1 MRLPVVVGVD
11 GSEGSLRA
19 LDWAAAEASRS
30 RLPLRVVHA
39 SLWEHY
45 EGLRPTVDAAVPGE
59 QLLAEHLVAS
69 ARDRVRDLRPEVS
82 VVADVQPEDPVAAL
96 VQESHEAS
104 LVVLGSRGRGRIAGM
119 LLGSVGLALAGR
131 SHCPVVVIPARQP
144 GAPPQ
149 TGRIVVGISD
159 DAGPSAAAVFALA
172 QAASRHG
179 ELTAVRAWRRPAHTL
194 LTHPPLPGVPF
205 STHRRQAEKHLDEV
219 LKALETLETLETRKK
234 QQQTQ
239 EPQGTQERQETQSA
253 QEPQGTPGRDGS
265 GTVVIHRSV
274 AQGPAH
280 QVLIEAAENAEL
292 LVVGARRSS
301 GWRGLQ
307 LGPVN
312 HAVLHYAPC
321 PVAIVPDTYQG

>member
-30 RLPLRVVHA
+30 RHPLRVVHA

-45 EGLRPTVDAAVPGE
+45 EGLRPTVDAGVPGE

-159 DAGPSAAAVFALA
+159 EAGPSAAAVFALA

-179 ELTAVRAWRRPAHTL
+179 ELTAVRAWRRPAHAL
-194 LTHPPLPGVPF
+194 LTHPPLPGVPA
-205 STHRRQAEKHLDEV
+205 STHRRQAEEHLDEV
-219 LKALETLETLETRKK
+219 LKALETLETRKK
-234 QQQTQ
+234 QQQ
-239 EPQGTQERQETQSA
+239 A
-253 QEPQGTPGRDGS
+253 QEPQGAPGQDGS

-301 GWRGLQ
+301 GWHGLQ

-312 HAVLHYAPC
+312 HAVLHYSPC

>member
-19 LDWAAAEASRS
+19 LDWATAEAARS

-45 EGLRPTVDAAVPGE
+45 EGLRPSADTGRPAE

-69 ARDRVRDLRPEVS
+69 ARDRVQDLRPEVS
-82 VVADVQPEDPVAAL
+82 VVADVQPEDPVATL
-96 VQESHEAS
+96 VRESHEAS

-144 GAPPQ
+144 LAPAKP
-149 TGRIVVGISD
+149 GRVVVGISD
-159 DAGPSAAAVFALA
+159 AAGPSAAAVFALA

-179 ELTAVRAWRRPAHTL
+179 ELTAVRAWRRPAHEL
-194 LTHPPLPGVPF
+194 LSRPSLSGSPASAHC
-205 STHRRQAEKHLDEV
+205 RQAEEHLEEV
-219 LKALETLETLETRKK
+219 LQALR
-234 QQQTQ
+234 
-239 EPQGTQERQETQSA
+239 ERTAREA
-253 QEPQGTPGRDGS
+253 PERDGS
-265 GTVVIHRSV
+265 GTVIHRAV

-280 QVLIEAAENAEL
+280 QALIEAAEDAEL

-301 GWRGLQ
+301 VWLGLQ

-312 HAVLHYAPC
+312 HAVLHYAAC
-321 PVAIVPDTYQG
+321 PVAVVPDTYQG

>member
-1 MRLPVVVGVD
+1 MGLPVVVGVD

-30 RLPLRVVHA
+30 RLTLRVVHA

-45 EGLRPTVDAAVPGE
+45 EGLRPTMDAGVPGE

-96 VQESHEAS
+96 VRESHEAS

-131 SHCPVVVIPARQP
+131 SHCPVVVIPARHP
-144 GAPPQ
+144 GTPPKP
-149 TGRIVVGISD
+149 GHIVVGISD
-159 DAGPSAAAVFALA
+159 AAGPSAAAVFALA
-172 QAASRHG
+172 RAASRHG
-179 ELTAVRAWRRPAHTL
+179 ELTAVRAWRRPAHAL
-194 LTHPPLPGVPF
+194 LTHPPLPGTSA
-205 STHRRQAEKHLDEV
+205 STHRRQAEEHLEEV
-219 LKALETLETLETRKK
+219 LKALETLEARKE
-234 QQQTQ
+234 QQTHQ
-239 EPQGTQERQETQSA
+239 PQETQG
-253 QEPQGTPGRDGS
+253 PQGTPGQAGS

-301 GWRGLQ
+301 GWHGLQ
-307 LGPVN
+307 LGPVD
-312 HAVLHYAPC
+312 HAVLHYSPC

>member
-1 MRLPVVVGVD
+1 MGLPVVVGVD

-144 GAPPQ
+144 GAPPKP
-149 TGRIVVGISD
+149 GRIVVGISD

-179 ELTAVRAWRRPAHTL
+179 ELTAVRAWRRPAHAL
-194 LTHPPLPGVPF
+194 LTHPPLPGAPA
-205 STHRRQAEKHLDEV
+205 SIQRRQAEEHLDEV
-219 LKALETLETLETRKK
+219 LKALETLENRKK
-234 QQQTQ
+234 QQQAQ
-239 EPQGTQERQETQSA
+239 ESQEAQQPQGA
-253 QEPQGTPGRDGS
+253 QEAQEGQGAAGREGS
-265 GTVVIHRSV
+265 GTVVVHRSV

-292 LVVGARRSS
+292 LVVGARRTS
-301 GWRGLQ
+301 GWHGLQ

-312 HAVLHYAPC
+312 HAVLHYSPC
-321 PVAIVPDTYQG
+321 PVAVVPDTYRG

>member
-1 MRLPVVVGVD
+1 MGLPVVVGVD

-45 EGLRPTVDAAVPGE
+45 EGLRPTVDAGVPGE

-119 LLGSVGLALAGR
+119 LLGSVGLALVGR

-144 GAPPQ
+144 GAPPKP
-149 TGRIVVGISD
+149 GRIVVGISD

-179 ELTAVRAWRRPAHTL
+179 ELTAVCAWRRPAHAL
-194 LTHPPLPGVPF
+194 LTHPPLPGAPS
-205 STHRRQAEKHLDEV
+205 STQRRQAEEHLDEV
-219 LKALETLETLETRKK
+219 LKALETLENRKK
-234 QQQTQ
+234 QQQAQ
-239 EPQGTQERQETQSA
+239 EPQGTQGTQGA
-253 QEPQGTPGRDGS
+253 QEPQGAPGQNGS
-265 GTVVIHRSV
+265 ATVVIHRSV

-301 GWRGLQ
+301 GWHGLQ
-307 LGPVN
+307 LGPVD
-312 HAVLHYAPC
+312 HAVLHYSPC